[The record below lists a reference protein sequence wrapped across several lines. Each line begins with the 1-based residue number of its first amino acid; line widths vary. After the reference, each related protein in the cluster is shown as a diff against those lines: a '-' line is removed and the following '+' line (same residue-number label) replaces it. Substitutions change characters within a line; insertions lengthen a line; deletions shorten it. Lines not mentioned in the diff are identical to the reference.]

1 MVEPL
6 TTLGVSV
13 LGSLVLK
20 EILPELGKGAL
31 EDYVKDFFKD
41 FIKGKIPSAN
51 NSVLQQALGKTLQ
64 QFVKLI
70 ELELEYKCD
79 LSGAEI
85 RDNYQVRI
93 KGFLK
98 NEQVKSLLGSA
109 FGYDYHEING
119 KQLALIWRQHYPPAM
134 PAGFNWHRVAT
145 KYVEVVKDLIKQLPE
160 LREILELETL
170 QVVAEQ
176 TQAIAGIPTDF
187 NLAAYQEGLKERYA
201 NLNLDSLDASVY
213 DYREKLKVWQVFVP
227 QYVRQCQE
235 FLPQVYEIPKEHQRQ
250 LRQSDQLEAEV
261 DPAAWERYKE
271 IYYQQPIRQILE
283 VVSEIWSDDS
293 YRYLV
298 ILGDPGSG
306 KSMLLQYLA
315 LNWARSPLDN
325 AIELRIPLL
334 IELRTYILDRNTG
347 GCKDLLDF
355 LDKGNVICRLNP
367 HRLQERLKAGKVLV
381 MFDGLDEVFEPR
393 QREKVITDIHRFTN
407 EYPKVRV
414 IVTSRII
421 GYKPQR
427 LRDAEFRHF
436 LLQDLDSRQIQDFIH
451 RWHQLTFTDEADK
464 LRKRERLQR
473 AIDTSKA
480 IRELAENPLLLTMM
494 AILNRNQELPR
505 DRPELYLQA
514 SRVLL
519 HQWDVEQK
527 LLADPQLNAV
537 TIDYK
542 DKQAMLRQIAYFM
555 QGADKGLAGNL
566 IRGNNLEGL
575 LFDYIESLKVGNAR
589 TIARLLI
596 EQLRSRNF
604 ILCFLGGDVYAFV
617 HRTFLEYFCAWEYV
631 WQFQQTQTL
640 SIEQLKTEVFGK
652 HWQDESWQEVLQLI
666 AGMIDAKFVGQI
678 IEYLI
683 EQKIDKR
690 DFLDKYR
697 RLKAEGVK
705 KLLLAANC
713 LGEVRNKNAIVPI
726 STRLQA
732 LLIKELEQEYPY
744 KFDAE
749 AASVIVNA
757 IATVWQDAPQMLK
770 WLKSCVQLD
779 NLSSFIPE
787 SAVKAIAQHWK
798 DDPDTLPLLKQWAQ
812 SDNNSNVRQAAVRE
826 LAKGW
831 KDEPD
836 TLPLI
841 QQRAQSDDNWLVRQ
855 AAVQEIARGWKD
867 EPDTLPLLKQWVQFD
882 KYRVVQYAAVEAL
895 AKGWKDDPET
905 LTLIKQRA
913 QSNKH
918 SGARRAAVEAL
929 AKGWKDDPETLPL
942 LKQRAQSDEDMWVR
956 RAAVEALAKDWKDD
970 PETLALIKQQVQ
982 SDEDS
987 WVRRAAVEALAKGW
1001 KDDPETLALI
1011 KQQVQSD
1018 EDSWVRRAAVEA
1030 LANGWRDKPDTLP
1043 LLKQWVQSHENIEVR
1058 QAAVE
1063 EIARGW
1069 KDEPDTLPL
1078 LKQWAQSHE
1087 NIEVRQ
1093 AAVEEIARGWK
1104 DKPDTLPLLKQWT
1117 QSDKDWAV
1125 QRAAVRELAKGWK
1138 DDSETLTLIKQR
1150 AQSDN
1155 NSNVR
1160 RAAVEALAKG
1170 WKNDPKTLTLIK
1182 QWAQSDENSDVRCA
1196 AVREL
1201 AKVWKD
1207 DPDTLTLIKQRAQS
1221 DENSNVRCV
1230 AVEEIARGW
1239 KDEPDTLPLLK
1250 QRIQLKEHP
1259 YVLEAA
1265 VEEIARG
1272 WKDEPDT
1279 LPWLKQRIQLKEY
1292 WFVRGTAIQEL
1303 AKGWK
1308 NEPETLPLV
1317 KFYAQYDNHW
1327 LVRGV
1332 AMTTLAER
1340 WKDDPDTLPLL
1351 QQCAQSDDNKFV
1363 RREAVQQLAKGWK
1376 DNPEIVNWL
1385 KNLAVTDNSL
1395 DIEQATIE
1403 ELTKDWTET
1412 QQAIPWF
1419 KSLAQLDDDWFM
1431 RQLAIE
1437 YLAQNW
1443 QDEPWMLEFLSDR
1456 VLNDPFKRQS
1466 KWEDNPRQVA
1476 LELII
1481 KHYPNHPDILP
1492 LLQDRAE
1499 NDSDEKMRK
1508 FAKRNLDFRF

>member
-1 MVEPL
+1 MEPL

-51 NSVLQQALGKTLQ
+51 NRVLQQALGEALQ

-109 FGYDYHEING
+109 FGYDCHSIDG
-119 KQLALIWRQHYPPAM
+119 KQLALIWRQNYSPAM

-145 KYVEVVKDLIKQLPE
+145 KYVEVVKDLIKQLPQ

-176 TQAIAGIPTDF
+176 TKAIAGIPTDF
-187 NLAAYQEGLKERYA
+187 NLEAYQEGLKERYA

-261 DPAAWERYKE
+261 DPAAWERYKKV
-271 IYYQQPIRQILE
+271 YYQQAIRPILE
-283 VVSEIWSDDS
+283 VVSEIWSDES

-527 LLADPQLNAV
+527 LLADPQLDAV

-566 IRGNNLEGL
+566 IRGNNLEGIL
-575 LFDYIESLKVGNAR
+575 LDYIESLKVGNAR

-666 AGMIDAKFVGQI
+666 AGMIDTKFVGQI

-683 EQKIDKR
+683 EQKIYKQDY
-690 DFLDKYR
+690 LDEDR
-697 RLKAEGVK
+697 RLRVEGVQH
-705 KLLLAANC
+705 LLLAANC
-713 LGEVRNKNAIVPI
+713 LGEVRNKNAIAPI
-726 STRLQA
+726 ANRLQE
-732 LLIKELEQEYPY
+732 LLIKEVEQEYPY

-749 AASVIVNA
+749 AANVIVNA
-757 IATVWQDAPQMLK
+757 IATVWQDTPQTLN
-770 WLKSCVQLD
+770 WLKSCVQLGR
-779 NLSSFIPE
+779 NSFVPE
-787 SAVKAIAQHWK
+787 SAVKAIAQNWK
-798 DDPDTLPLLKQWAQ
+798 DEPDTLPLLKQWVQ
-812 SDNNSNVRQAAVRE
+812 SDNNSDVRQAAVRELAKGWKDDPDTFTLIKQLAQSDDNSDVRQAAVRELAKDWKNEPDTLPWLKQRAQSDEHWDVRQAAVQELAKGWKDEPDTLPLLKQRAQSDEHWNVRYTAVRELAKGWKDEPDTLSLLKQWAQSDEDWAVRCAAVRE

-836 TLPLI
+836 TLPLLK
-841 QQRAQSDDNWLVRQ
+841 QRAQSDEHSSVRR
-855 AAVQEIARGWKD
+855 AAVQEIPRGWKD
-867 EPDTLPLLKQWVQFD
+867 DSD
-882 KYRVVQYAAVEAL
+882 
-895 AKGWKDDPET
+895 
-905 LTLIKQRA
+905 
-913 QSNKH
+913 
-918 SGARRAAVEAL
+918 
-929 AKGWKDDPETLPL
+929 TLPL
-942 LKQRAQSDEDMWVR
+942 LKQRAQSDEHW
-956 RAAVEALAKDWKDD
+956 
-970 PETLALIKQQVQ
+970 
-982 SDEDS
+982 
-987 WVRRAAVEALAKGW
+987 
-1001 KDDPETLALI
+1001 
-1011 KQQVQSD
+1011 
-1018 EDSWVRRAAVEA
+1018 
-1030 LANGWRDKPDTLP
+1030 N
-1043 LLKQWVQSHENIEVR
+1043 VR
-1058 QAAVE
+1058 QAAVQE
-1063 EIARGW
+1063 LAKVW
-1069 KDEPDTLPL
+1069 KDEPDTLSL
-1078 LKQWAQSHE
+1078 IKQRVQSDEHW
-1087 NIEVRQ
+1087 NVRQ
-1093 AAVEEIARGWK
+1093 
-1104 DKPDTLPLLKQWT
+1104 
-1117 QSDKDWAV
+1117 
-1125 QRAAVRELAKGWK
+1125 AAVRELAKGWN
-1138 DDSETLTLIKQR
+1138 DDPETFPLLQQWV
-1150 AQSDN
+1150 QSDD
-1155 NSNVR
+1155 NSDVR
-1160 RAAVEALAKG
+1160 QAAVQELAKG
-1170 WKNDPKTLTLIK
+1170 WKDNPDTLPLLK
-1182 QWAQSDENSDVRCA
+1182 QRAQSDENSDVRRA
-1196 AVREL
+1196 AVQEL
-1201 AKVWKD
+1201 
-1207 DPDTLTLIKQRAQS
+1207 
-1221 DENSNVRCV
+1221 
-1230 AVEEIARGW
+1230 ARGW
-1239 KDEPDTLPLLK
+1239 KGELDTLPLLK

-1259 YVLEAA
+1259 YVRDAV

-1279 LPWLKQRIQLKEY
+1279 LPWLKQLIELNKHWYVQA
-1292 WFVRGTAIQEL
+1292 TAIEEL

-1317 KFYAQYDNHW
+1317 KFHAQHDNHW
-1327 LVRGV
+1327 FVRGA
-1332 AMTTLAER
+1332 AMVTLAKG
-1340 WKDDPDTLPLL
+1340 WKDDPDTLTILK
-1351 QQCAQSDDNKFV
+1351 QRAQSDENELV
-1363 RREAVQQLAKGWK
+1363 RLGAVRELAKGWK

-1385 KNLAVTDNSL
+1385 KNLAVIDNSL
-1395 DIEQATIE
+1395 DVEQFTIE
-1403 ELTKDWTET
+1403 ELAKDLAET
-1412 QQAIPWF
+1412 RQAIPRL

-1431 RQLAIE
+1431 RQGIIE
-1437 YLAQNW
+1437 SLAQNW
-1443 QDEPWMLEFLSDR
+1443 QDEPGMLEFLSDR
-1456 VLNDPFKRQS
+1456 VLNDPFERQS
-1466 KWEDNPRQVA
+1466 QLEDNPRQVA

-1481 KHYPNHPDILP
+1481 KQYPNHPDILP

-1499 NDSDEKMRK
+1499 NDSDERMRK